1 MMSMPKASGWP
12 NWSVQRLAELER
24 PAAGIG
30 PKAGLAQRGHHQFG
44 LRGGAVE
51 QAAAELV
58 GGHIKRDQ
66 CERVGVEC
74 AEKGNGQLRAQK
86 ISHHQRGEK
95 LRRCGQHAAKKAD
108 GHGKCH
114 FVAFE
119 RPIFGLIKQ
128 MGERFEPA

>member
-30 PKAGLAQRGHHQFG
+30 PKARLAQRGHHQFG

-58 GGHIKRDQ
+58 GGHIKRNQ
-66 CERVGVEC
+66 CERVGVER
-74 AEKGNGQLRAQK
+74 AEKGNGQLCAQK
-86 ISHHQRGEK
+86 IGHNQR
-95 LRRCGQHAAKKAD
+95 
-108 GHGKCH
+108 
-114 FVAFE
+114 
-119 RPIFGLIKQ
+119 
-128 MGERFEPA
+128 